1 MDAILRNEYTADWI
15 TIILFSSIFFIV
27 LAKTT
32 FYSRFL
38 NYIILPFNNKYI
50 FLYQKKDKLFNWFS
64 IFFSI
69 FQLLNFSLF
78 LYFAYTIFFKVP
90 DEQQLLTY
98 GSIFISLLL
107 FFTVKILLQL
117 GNGFIF
123 NNKKIISEI
132 IFKKLSYLNYSG
144 LVMLFANLLL
154 NYVVKESK
162 TVVIISLLSVF
173 LINAI
178 GWTTTLRNHQNF
190 IANNFVY
197 FILYLCAL
205 EIAPII
211 IIGNYLI
218 DRNLWK

>member
-1 MDAILRNEYTADWI
+1 MEAILRNEYNVDWI
-15 TIILFSSIFFIV
+15 TIILFSSIFFMV
-27 LAKTT
+27 LAKTS

-64 IFFSI
+64 IFFSV

-78 LYFAYTIFFKVP
+78 LYFAYITFVKIP
-90 DEQQLLTY
+90 DGQQLMTY
-98 GSIFISLLL
+98 GIIFISLLL
-107 FFTVKILLQL
+107 FFTIKILLQL

-123 NNKKIISEI
+123 NINKIISEI

-144 LVMLFANLLL
+144 IVMLFANLLL
-154 NYVVKESK
+154 NYVFKESK
-162 TVVIISLLSVF
+162 AVIFISLLLVF

-178 GWTTTLRNHQNF
+178 GWTTTLRNHQKF
-190 IANNFVY
+190 IASNFVY

-211 IIGNYLI
+211 IVGNYLI
-218 DRNLWK
+218 DRNL

>member
-1 MDAILRNEYTADWI
+1 MDAILRNEYTADWT
-15 TIILFSSIFFIV
+15 TIILFSSIFFMV
-27 LAKTT
+27 LAKTAC
-32 FYSRFL
+32 YGRFL

-50 FLYQKKDKLFNWFS
+50 FLYQKKDKPFNWFN
-64 IFFSI
+64 IFLSI

-90 DEQQLLTY
+90 EGQQLLAY

-123 NNKKIISEI
+123 NSKKIISEI

-154 NYVVKESK
+154 NYVFKESK
-162 TVVIISLLSVF
+162 TVVAIGFLLVF

-211 IIGNYLI
+211 IVGNYII

>member
-1 MDAILRNEYTADWI
+1 MEAILRNEYNLDWI
-15 TIILFSSIFFIV
+15 TIILFSSILFMV

-78 LYFAYTIFFKVP
+78 LYFANRIFFKIP
-90 DEQQLLTY
+90 EDQQLASYGVIFLSLFLFLT
-98 GSIFISLLL
+98 I
-107 FFTVKILLQL
+107 KILMQL

-123 NNKKIISEI
+123 SNTKTFSEI

-144 LVMLFANLLL
+144 IVMLFANLLL
-154 NYVVKESK
+154 NYVFKESK
-162 TVVIISLLSVF
+162 TVVFISLILVF

-178 GWTTTLRNHQNF
+178 GWTTTLRNHQKYIATNF
-190 IANNFVY
+190 MY

-211 IIGNYLI
+211 IVGNYLI
-218 DRNLWK
+218 DRNL

>member
-1 MDAILRNEYTADWI
+1 MDAILKNEYTADWI
-15 TIILFSSIFFIV
+15 TIILFSSIFFMV

-32 FYSRFL
+32 FYGRFL

-78 LYFAYTIFFKVP
+78 LYFTYTIFFKVP
-90 DEQQLLTY
+90 DGQQLLAY
-98 GSIFISLLL
+98 GSIFILLLL

-123 NNKKIISEI
+123 NSKKIISEI

-154 NYVVKESK
+154 NYVFKESK
-162 TVVIISLLSVF
+162 TVVVIGLLLVF

-211 IIGNYLI
+211 IVGNYII
-218 DRNLWK
+218 DRNL

>member
-1 MDAILRNEYTADWI
+1 MEAILRNEYNLDWI
-15 TIILFSSIFFIV
+15 TIILFSSIFFMV
-27 LAKTT
+27 LAKTS

-78 LYFAYTIFFKVP
+78 LYFAYTVFYQIP
-90 DEQQLLTY
+90 EGQQFVTY
-98 GSIFISLLL
+98 GIIFISLLL
-107 FFTVKILLQL
+107 FFTIKILLQL
-117 GNGFIF
+117 GNGLIF
-123 NNKKIISEI
+123 NINKTISEI

-144 LVMLFANLLL
+144 IVMLFANLLL
-154 NYVVKESK
+154 NYVFKESK
-162 TVVIISLLSVF
+162 AVIFISLLLVF

-178 GWTTTLRNHQNF
+178 GWTTTLRNHQKF
-190 IANNFVY
+190 IASNFVY

-211 IIGNYLI
+211 IVGNYLI
-218 DRNLWK
+218 DRNL

>member
-211 IIGNYLI
+211 IIGNHLI
-218 DRNLWK
+218 DRNL